1 MILRQDEKKG
11 FYELM
16 VKYDNVYPELGNSL
30 SKFIQNKST
39 QKDLLQVFNH
49 LDPET
54 LEYEEFAFL
63 DDTLG
68 LELEILMDE
77 EPSSVFDWCLIK

>member
-1 MILRQDEKKG
+1 MKLSKIEKKG

-16 VKYDNVYPELGNSL
+16 VKYDEIYPEFGDAL
-30 SKFIQNKST
+30 SRFIQNKST
-39 QKDLLQVFNH
+39 QKDLLNVFNH

-63 DDTLG
+63 DNTLG
-68 LELEILMDE
+68 LELELLINE
-77 EPSSVFDWCLIK
+77 EPSDVFEWCFIK